1 MAFCAHCG
9 YELTQG
15 ALFCSNCGQKTDG
28 PTTKPQAEAGERVL
42 GSVLFGSYHKDICF
56 TDRRVISFETMRDRY
71 KFLVKALGPK
81 PMVVETGGKIEDFLP
96 FVKLEVLR
104 SDISSIDLKE
114 HGRVH
119 RGTVSVVKKSGEVV
133 ELARLDVDVDKESY
147 RKLAELVSSIY
158 PEVRKNL
165 A

>member
-1 MAFCAHCG
+1 M
-9 YELTQG
+9 
-15 ALFCSNCGQKTDG
+15 KTDG
-28 PTTKPQAEAGERVL
+28 PTAKPPAEGGEKVL
-42 GSVLFGSYHKDICF
+42 GSVLFGGYHKDICF
-56 TDRRVISFETMRDRY
+56 TDRRIISFEIMRDRY

-96 FVKLEVLR
+96 FMKSEVLR
-104 SDISSIDLKE
+104 SELSTIDLKE
-114 HGRVH
+114 HGRFH
-119 RGTVSVVKKSGEVV
+119 RGTVSVVKKSGEAV

-147 RKLAELVSSIY
+147 SKLNQLLSSIY